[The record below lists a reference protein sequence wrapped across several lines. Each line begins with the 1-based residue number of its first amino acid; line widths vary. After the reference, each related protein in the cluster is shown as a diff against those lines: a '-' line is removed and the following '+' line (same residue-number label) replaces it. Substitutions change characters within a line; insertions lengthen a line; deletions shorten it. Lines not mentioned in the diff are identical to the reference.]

1 MKDRMETI
9 RSFSCLENFER
20 GDINCT
26 KLAILHLVMHM
37 KIGLPKAL
45 LYYRY
50 GVLWETF
57 FHELGFDVEVSADTS
72 KETLEIGTKT
82 TLDENCLPLK
92 IFMGHVKSLIGQCD
106 RILVPRFS
114 RTSKTEEYCVRFWGL
129 PDVVQNTFPNAPII
143 SYNLDIGL
151 HRSEAAAFIKIGH
164 TLGKSKSAAFQAY
177 RAGCRAQQRLE
188 QQNMR
193 VQSTQLHTSDKKI
206 LSAAQPYLIHDAY
219 VGGQLQKMI
228 AQQGVT
234 PVFSDRCNRRLCRAL
249 SKEISNDLYWS
260 LNKEMI
266 GAIELCKNQVDGII
280 LLTAFPCGS
289 DALVNELVLRRVQNV
304 PIIQILMDEHTAPAG
319 LETRIES
326 FVDILAKRRP
336 YA

>member
-1 MKDRMETI
+1 
-9 RSFSCLENFER
+9 
-20 GDINCT
+20 
-26 KLAILHLVMHM
+26 
-37 KIGLPKAL
+37 
-45 LYYRY
+45 
-50 GVLWETF
+50 
-57 FHELGFDVEVSADTS
+57 
-72 KETLEIGTKT
+72 
-82 TLDENCLPLK
+82 
-92 IFMGHVKSLIGQCD
+92 
-106 RILVPRFS
+106 
-114 RTSKTEEYCVRFWGL
+114 
-129 PDVVQNTFPNAPII
+129 
-143 SYNLDIGL
+143 
-151 HRSEAAAFIKIGH
+151 
-164 TLGKSKSAAFQAY
+164 
-177 RAGCRAQQRLE
+177 
-188 QQNMR
+188 
-193 VQSTQLHTSDKKI
+193 
-206 LSAAQPYLIHDAY
+206 
-219 VGGQLQKMI
+219 MI

>member
-1 MKDRMETI
+1 
-9 RSFSCLENFER
+9 
-20 GDINCT
+20 
-26 KLAILHLVMHM
+26 M

-57 FHELGFDVEVSADTS
+57 FRELGFDVEVSVDTS
-72 KETLEIGTKT
+72 KEVLDMGTKT

-92 IFMGHVKSLIGQCD
+92 IFMGHVQSLIGKCD

-114 RTSKTEEYCVRFWGL
+114 RVSKTEEYCVRFWGL
-129 PDVVQNTFPNAPII
+129 PDIVQNTFPRAPVI

-151 HRSEAAAFIKIGH
+151 HGNEAAAFIKMGRA
-164 TLGKSKSAAFQAY
+164 LGKSKRGSFQAY
-177 RAGCRAQQRLE
+177 CAGCRAQQHRDQELL
-188 QQNMR
+188 R
-193 VQSTQLHTSDKKI
+193 AQSMHLHTSGSKI
-206 LSAAQPYLIHDAY
+206 LIASQPYLIHDAY

-228 AQQGVT
+228 VKQGVT
-234 PVFSDRCNRRLCRAL
+234 PLFSDRCNRRLCRAL
-249 SKEISNDLYWS
+249 SKEISNELYWS

-266 GAIELCKNQVDGII
+266 GAIELCKKQVDGVI

-289 DALVNELVLRRVQNV
+289 DALVNELVMRRVRDV
-304 PIIQILMDEHTAPAG
+304 PMIQILLDEHTAPAG

-326 FVDILAKRRP
+326 FIDILSKRRP